1 MSTRLSRRARLVLE
15 CADAGL
21 TLIEVV
27 VAMVLSVIL
36 GGLTVMVFANTNTS
50 SAATTDRTIS
60 TASARDTIQAWAGYL
75 RVADGTT
82 PGSRSNRIEWL
93 TGNDMLFYADLRNRT
108 MSSPATIGAATMIWI
123 RLDSQGRL
131 VEEQFAST
139 AAQNA
144 SPTMCRQLALSVSNS
159 IGTDPVT
166 GQQVTVP
173 LFTPGDYNGTQI
185 ASGTDLGSAPAAS
198 AGCQKLPVTVP
209 SQAGHPDAA
218 AQANLV
224 NVFSVALDFTVKDTK
239 GLHPIEFTSEAFLPS
254 LGGV

>member
-1 MSTRLSRRARLVLE
+1 MSTRLSRRLRAVLDHAE
-15 CADAGL
+15 AGV

-36 GGLTVMVFANTNTS
+36 GGLTVMVFTNTNTS

-93 TGNDMLFYADLRNRT
+93 TGSDMLFYADLRNRS
-108 MSSPATIGAATMIWI
+108 MSSPATTAAATMIWI
-123 RLDSQGRL
+123 RLDTKGRL

-139 AAQNA
+139 AAQGA
-144 SPTMCRQLALSVSNS
+144 SPTLCRQLALNVSNA
-159 IGTDPVT
+159 IGTDPVS
-166 GQQVTVP
+166 GLQVTVP
-173 LFTPGDYNGTQI
+173 LFTAGDYNGTQI
-185 ASGTDLGSAPAAS
+185 AAGTDLGTAPTAT

-209 SQAGHPDAA
+209 SQSGHPD
-218 AQANLV
+218 V
-224 NVFSVALDFTVKDTK
+224 V
-239 GLHPIEFTSEAFLPS
+239 
-254 LGGV
+254 